1 MASGRQLSNGFY
13 LRRSQFQRGPS
24 AAALSTMF
32 DNLLLD
38 FERRLTTKIFDKN
51 RTLTALSSE
60 VRQTVTVENVP
71 QLVFERC
78 FKQQVSGK
86 EAVIRTVAELLDV
99 FPCHSLVRRHFA
111 GDFCVVLPL
120 LQCSLPI
127 SHSSLSGLPQQPLT
141 PNFSAQKGEIFV
153 ALGSSP
159 FSDRFLEV
167 FSPFPG
173 DGLNLSEEE
182 YPRMRLSCGQTDFVF
197 PPSSRS
203 TDIDPDSGF
212 GQVELMGVKKD
223 VGAAVKSGE
232 LEPGNVV
239 MVRGQQYKVVG
250 VTGGGMPC
258 ELYGGADLVV
268 FDKPFP
274 MNAKKVIAYH
284 CPPVIIR
291 AKHGYLPSAALES
304 FHPVVLKYSSSGVS
318 KRLGMGCVDV
328 SFSTL
333 AFNSQLICH
342 RDSFFAINF
351 F

>member
-1 MASGRQLSNGFY
+1 MVNHQSDIFLVEACSNSVSVRVISDGSCGLLLVSYFSRFSLSGSKMASGRQLSNGFY

-127 SHSSLSGLPQQPLT
+127 SHSSLSGLLNNPLPQT
-141 PNFSAQKGEIFV
+141 
-153 ALGSSP
+153 
-159 FSDRFLEV
+159 
-167 FSPFPG
+167 
-173 DGLNLSEEE
+173 
-182 YPRMRLSCGQTDFVF
+182 
-197 PPSSRS
+197 
-203 TDIDPDSGF
+203 
-212 GQVELMGVKKD
+212 
-223 VGAAVKSGE
+223 
-232 LEPGNVV
+232 
-239 MVRGQQYKVVG
+239 
-250 VTGGGMPC
+250 
-258 ELYGGADLVV
+258 
-268 FDKPFP
+268 
-274 MNAKKVIAYH
+274 
-284 CPPVIIR
+284 
-291 AKHGYLPSAALES
+291 
-304 FHPVVLKYSSSGVS
+304 
-318 KRLGMGCVDV
+318 
-328 SFSTL
+328 
-333 AFNSQLICH
+333 SQL
-342 RDSFFAINF
+342 RRVKFS
-351 F
+351 